1 VEAYYSTTKRNRE
14 HLIGGGN
21 LSPPLPPPPSA
32 ASSPAFK
39 RQRRESVS
47 PPQPTVL
54 PQQNCSTAPGT
65 RMSISATS
73 MEAPNALSQ
82 SMDSVNTVTGE
93 EEVGLHLTNAETCS
107 V

>member
-1 VEAYYSTTKRNRE
+1 VEAYCSTTKRNRE

-39 RQRRESVS
+39 RQRRQSVS

-54 PQQNCSTAPGT
+54 PQQNCSTATGT

-93 EEVGLHLTNAETCS
+93 EEVGLH
-107 V
+107 